1 MGRPKEQ
8 DVVALEDVSFDVRPG
23 EILGLVG
30 QNGAGKT
37 VLLKMIATLNE
48 PTDGQVR
55 VFGKD
60 SVTHSREIR
69 SQVGMATC
77 DERSFYWRLT
87 SRQNLTFFA
96 KLCGLSKRAARQRV
110 NVLLD
115 LLDLMPVADR
125 SYRVL
130 STGNRQRL
138 AIARAL
144 LLDPDLLLLD
154 EPTNSLDPIAAARL
168 REVIQDRIAADGK
181 RAVVITSHN
190 LEEVQDL
197 SSRVAILN
205 HGRLLET
212 DHLQALRAR
221 YASEET
227 VTVEVR
233 GSMPSLLLD
242 QLKPLAVSV
251 LSRKKDDGCSEL
263 SFRQDP
269 GSSATHQILTLL
281 VEAGIEVIRCH
292 TEGSSLKDVFDRL
305 VGGESPDA

>member
-1 MGRPKEQ
+1 
-8 DVVALEDVSFDVRPG
+8 
-23 EILGLVG
+23 
-30 QNGAGKT
+30 
-37 VLLKMIATLNE
+37 
-48 PTDGQVR
+48 
-55 VFGKD
+55 
-60 SVTHSREIR
+60 
-69 SQVGMATC
+69 MATC

-197 SSRVAILN
+197 SSRVAILS
-205 HGRLLET
+205 HGRILET
-212 DHLQALRAR
+212 DHLPALRAR

-227 VTVEVR
+227 VRIEVR
-233 GSMPSLLLD
+233 GSIPSLLLD

-251 LSRKKDDGCSEL
+251 ESRHKNDGCSEL
-263 SFRQDP
+263 FFRQDP
-269 GSSATHQILTLL
+269 GSSTTHQILTLL

-292 TEGSSLKDVFDRL
+292 AEGSSLKDVFDRL

>member
-87 SRQNLTFFA
+87 SRQNMTFFA

-110 NVLLD
+110 NTLLD

-144 LLDPDLLLLD
+144 LLDPELLLLD

-168 REVIQDRIAADGK
+168 REVIQDRIASDRK

-197 SSRVAILN
+197 SSRVAILD

-233 GSMPSLLLD
+233 GSISSSLLD
-242 QLKPLAVSV
+242 QLKALAASIVS
-251 LSRKKDDGCSEL
+251 RHKDDGCSEL
-263 SFRQDP
+263 SYRQDP
-269 GSSATHQILTLL
+269 GDPCTHQILALL
-281 VEAGIEVIRCH
+281 VESGVEVLRCH